1 MGALAILDIAQISKN
16 RSGNHAQHFT
26 AVAFGART
34 RVGHHTARCAD
45 YGDAKSVKHRGQL
58 VLAKV
63 GATAGPAVAF
73 HLFNHAAT
81 FHVLEVDA
89 QLAPDLAVF
98 QRKVLDVALVLQYR
112 SDGGLDVCS

>member
-1 MGALAILDIAQISKN
+1 MGALAILDIAHISNN
-16 RSGNHAQHFT
+16 RSGNHAQHFS
-26 AVAFGART
+26 AAASAPRT
-34 RVGHHTARCAD
+34 RVGHHTARCAES
-45 YGDAKSVKHRGQL
+45 GDAKSVQHRGQL

-63 GATAGPAVAF
+63 AATAGPAVAF

-81 FHVLEVDA
+81 CHVLEVDA

-112 SDGGLDVCS
+112 SDGGLDV